1 MKKVS
6 LFDVRTIVGLLMTI
20 YGVILVLVS
29 FGTSDAD
36 KAKSDDINANL
47 WVGLGLLAFGLGML
61 AWASIR
67 PLVVDEEKLEA
78 DKRAV
83 EEARTQSRVAA
94 HQVVDGEGTTDTT
107 GESPR
112 DGTA

>member
-36 KAKSDDINANL
+36 KAKTDDINANL
-47 WVGLGLLAFGLGML
+47 WVGLGLLVFGLLML

-67 PLVVDEEKLEA
+67 PLVVDQEQLEA

-83 EEARTQSRVAA
+83 EEAKTQSRVAA
-94 HQVVDGEGTTDTT
+94 HQAVDGEDSTDETRP
-107 GESPR
+107 G
-112 DGTA
+112 GTA